1 MEEQHPTNT
10 DELERNIERLNALIP
25 RLAAALAARK
35 ARDPRLEAPD
45 QKVYAEAAAA
55 YFSEMLNDPSRL
67 IEAQVGYWSESL
79 KNWADIQK
87 RVLQDE
93 AADEGTEQRADRRF
107 SSEHWRKNAYF
118 DLIKRQYLLSS
129 KTISSVTGGLT
140 DLDDRQ
146 RNRVDFFTR
155 QIVDMLSPTNFLATN
170 PEALDRAIQSDGRS
184 LVDGLENFVRDL
196 EANPE
201 GHAVMLS
208 DPDAFAVGK
217 DLATTEGSVVFQ
229 NRIFQLIQYAPRTR
243 TVYRAPLLILPPWIN
258 KYYILDLRPD
268 NSLIRHAVEAG
279 HTVFVVSW
287 VNPDAS
293 LRAAGLETY
302 LEEGFLAALDTVL
315 EITGESAADVV
326 GYCIGGTLLACGL
339 AFLAAG
345 RGPGRVRK
353 ATFLTTMTDFEHPG
367 DLGVF
372 IEESFLDGIRKEVE
386 EKGFM
391 PAFLMSRTFSYLRS
405 NDLVYGPAVR
415 AYLLGEKPPAFD
427 LLHWNGDSTNLPARM
442 AVEYLERLYRDND
455 LANGRFELSG
465 RTLRIPDI
473 EVPLFA
479 VATIADHIA
488 PWKSS
493 FAGLARA
500 GGEKTFVLAESGHI
514 AGIVNP
520 PSRKKYGHWTNAAL
534 PEDPEEWHSRA
545 DFHAGSWWPR
555 WSAWL
560 TAGET
565 PDVAARHPGSDAHP
579 EIERAPGSY
588 VLGQA
593 GMRPN

>member
-1 MEEQHPTNT
+1 MEEQRPSSPN
-10 DELERNIERLNALIP
+10 ELEQNIERLNALIP
-25 RLAAALAARK
+25 RLAEALAARK
-35 ARDPRLEAPD
+35 GKDPRLEAPD
-45 QKVYAEAAAA
+45 QKLYAEAAAA

-67 IEAQVGYWSESL
+67 IEAQVNYWSESL

-87 RVLQDE
+87 RVLQDT
-93 AADEGTEQRADRRF
+93 AADEEPEKQADRRF
-107 SSEHWRKNAYF
+107 SSEHWRRNAYF
-118 DLIKRQYLLSS
+118 DLIKRQYFLSS
-129 KTISSVTGGLT
+129 KTISSVTRGLT
-140 DLDDRQ
+140 ELDAGQ

-155 QIVDMLSPTNFLATN
+155 QIIDMMSPTNFLTTN
-170 PEALDRAIQSDGRS
+170 PDALDRAIQSDGKS

-208 DPDAFAVGK
+208 DPDAFSVGK
-217 DLATTEGSVVFQ
+217 DLAATEGSVVFQ
-229 NRIFQLIQYAPRTR
+229 NRIFQLIQYAPRTH
-243 TVYRAPLLILPPWIN
+243 TVYGAPLLIIPPWIN

-268 NSLIRHAVEAG
+268 NSLIRYAIETG

-302 LEEGFLAALDTVL
+302 LEEGFLTALATVL

-339 AFLAAG
+339 AYLAAG
-345 RGPGRVRK
+345 RGPSQVRK
-353 ATFLTTMTDFEHPG
+353 ATFLTTLTDFEHPG

-372 IEESFLDGIRKEVE
+372 IEQSFLEGIRKEID
-386 EKGFM
+386 EKGYM
-391 PAFLMSRTFSYLRS
+391 PAFLMSRTFSYLRA
-405 NDLVYGPAVR
+405 NDLVYGPAVK

-442 AVEYLERLYRDND
+442 AIEYLERLYRDND
-455 LANGRFELSG
+455 LANDRFELAG
-465 RTLRIPDI
+465 RKLRIADI

-479 VATIADHIA
+479 VATVADHIA

-493 FAGLARA
+493 FAGLVRA

-520 PSRKKYGHWTNAAL
+520 PSRKKYGHWTNASL
-534 PEDPEEWHSRA
+534 PEDQDEWLARA
-545 DFHAGSWWPR
+545 DFHAESWWPR
-555 WSAWL
+555 WNSWL
-560 TAGET
+560 TAGQVQN
-565 PDVAARHPGSDAHP
+565 VAARHPGDECHP
-579 EIERAPGSY
+579 EIEKAPGSY
-588 VLGQA
+588 VLQ
-593 GMRPN
+593 